1 MKYQSQEFRFSL
13 GQRKALN
20 QKVIYLIESGTSD
33 RYGITRE
40 DIFNAYTGKGGLHGL
55 KQKNFDNYHAYSRQK
70 KEFEGGQFFTPPKL
84 CELVMT
90 CLHLSDYDLVADLTC
105 GMGNFFNYAP
115 VEANVYGC
123 ELDLNAYKVARHLY
137 PAANLTQGDVR
148 DYQPEVRFDCVVG
161 NPPFHLR
168 WCLGDGKEMVSQLY
182 YCVKAAE
189 LLKADRKSVV

>member
-20 QKVIYLIESGTSD
+20 QKVIYLIESGASD

-40 DIFNAYTGKGGLHGL
+40 DIFNAYTGIGGLHGL
-55 KQKNFDNYHAYSRQK
+55 KQKDFDNYHAYSQQK
-70 KEFEGGQFFTPPKL
+70 KEFEGGQFFTLLKL
-84 CELVMT
+84 CEL
-90 CLHLSDYDLVADLTC
+90 
-105 GMGNFFNYAP
+105 
-115 VEANVYGC
+115 E
-123 ELDLNAYKVARHLY
+123 LNAYKVARHLY

-189 LLKADRKSVV
+189 LLKPLGILALIVLSTPI